1 MPRRKLDTE
10 FSGAIHI
17 EESLVISGNLNFGKS
32 CSQWMKAFAEK
43 LDAMA

>member
-17 EESLVISGNLNFGKS
+17 EESLAGNLNLGKS